1 MTLKGAHGTAD
12 CSNKSGTG
20 QHSRMAC
27 STQPAARTAAPTL
40 CSRHLP
46 FYDTKLHP
54 PYYCHNNSFK
64 IPLGDDW
71 SVVYSELFSSCWKMP
86 CGNTADALLWAPSW
100 MAIGGTRTYWQVNAY
115 KLSHWKENANQI
127 YFLKKV
133 KIKGKMLAS
142 KVLGWP
148 KSSFGFFWNI
158 LWQNTNELF
167 GQPNRI
173 EEKKLEKI
181 EPEKT
186 EN

>member
-1 MTLKGAHGTAD
+1 M
-12 CSNKSGTG
+12 
-20 QHSRMAC
+20 
-27 STQPAARTAAPTL
+27 
-40 CSRHLP
+40 
-46 FYDTKLHP
+46 
-54 PYYCHNNSFK
+54 
-64 IPLGDDW
+64 
-71 SVVYSELFSSCWKMP
+71 
-86 CGNTADALLWAPSW
+86 
-100 MAIGGTRTYWQVNAY
+100 
-115 KLSHWKENANQI
+115 QI
-127 YFLKKV
+127 KYTFKKV